1 MSSGSPMPSGRY
13 LFINK
18 RTEDVG
24 KKDSDEEFSIRS
36 HVHGEHRR
44 QRNRA
49 RNRLL
54 KQSIYGKGGT
64 QTRATV
70 SDPVTRP
77 ELPTQA
83 DLRPSVHPANHPKQP
98 ASTSSW
104 RAGPAPAPRYEFQVG
119 TIEPSKDT
127 KSLEVSQIQVP
138 GTSPS
143 SQWATGARHDRSS
156 QNHPPGPSSPLSGSS
171 DPFSAA
177 ALPITAL
184 KHGLISFWEHR
195 FVRAVCPS
203 GENQIWLERTKVM
216 WLEEIRGALSVK
228 SRLHGLFAGALI
240 FLLQGMGPSQEK
252 RQLAS
257 LAVQHKMSCLSSLRD
272 DMTQPGLRLQ
282 VLKAM
287 YIAATMHFF
296 AGEILESDLHAKA
309 IAALVKQVGGLRRLD
324 RILTFQL
331 VILDTN
337 LAYVLL
343 QRPRLATPDWEPG
356 PWSEQPFA
364 GFSHALA
371 SSSPA
376 SHVDMCVSLDDPYH
390 PDVPTVLQSHLQ
402 HHRETLYGNHMAQRL
417 GQINSTS
424 RPSTQAAT
432 KLSED
437 IQGWVRVRRFALS
450 SQCMSLYFDIAQQV
464 SDQRDA
470 TTQSRMAI
478 DLQQCLCLAMEY
490 CKRIIFLNSW
500 EQVNIEIQFNHL
512 RHPLARILDRMTDA
526 GKLEYVEVLFF
537 LFFVGAVGE
546 ELGLMGPAETTST
559 AANLSTRWFSRHMA
573 VIAVRLGDLEFEEA
587 KARLQQFLYDAC
599 TLDLPLKALLARRA
613 VLLQDAPRLP

>member
-24 KKDSDEEFSIRS
+24 KKDSGEEFIIRS

-44 QRNRA
+44 QRKRA
-49 RNRLL
+49 RNKLL
-54 KQSIYGKGGT
+54 KQESIYGKRWP
-64 QTRATV
+64 QARARV
-70 SDPVTRP
+70 SDPITRP
-77 ELPTQA
+77 ALPTQA
-83 DLRPSVHPANHPKQP
+83 DLQPSGHPANHLKQR

-104 RAGPAPAPRYEFQVG
+104 RAGPAPVPRDKLRVG
-119 TIEPSKDT
+119 TVEPSKDT
-127 KSLEVSQIQVP
+127 KSSEASQIQVP

-143 SQWATGARHDRSS
+143 SQWATGARHDKSS
-156 QNHPPGPSSPLSGSS
+156 QNHFSGPSSLLGSGSS

-177 ALPITAL
+177 ALPIPAL

-216 WLEEIRGALSVK
+216 WLEEIRGALSVT

-257 LAVQHKMSCLSSLRD
+257 LAVQHKVSCLSSLRD

-296 AGEILESDLHAKA
+296 AGEILEADLHAKA
-309 IAALVKQVGGLRRLD
+309 IAALVKQVGGLCRLD

-343 QRPRLATPDWEPG
+343 QRPRLETSDWEPG
-356 PWSEQPFA
+356 SWAEQPFA

-371 SSSPA
+371 SSNPA
-376 SHVDMCVSLDDPYH
+376 SHVDI
-390 PDVPTVLQSHLQ
+390 
-402 HHRETLYGNHMAQRL
+402 R
-417 GQINSTS
+417 TS
-424 RPSTQAAT
+424 NIIAKP
-432 KLSED
+432 
-437 IQGWVRVRRFALS
+437 
-450 SQCMSLYFDIAQQV
+450 CM
-464 SDQRDA
+464 A
-470 TTQSRMAI
+470 TTW
-478 DLQQCLCLAMEY
+478 LKCLCLAMEY
-490 CKRIIFLNSW
+490 CKRIIFLNNW
-500 EQVNIEIQFNHL
+500 EQVNVEIQFNHL

-546 ELGLMGPAETTST
+546 ELGLMGPAVTTST
-559 AANLSTRWFSRHMA
+559 AANASTRWFSRHMA
-573 VIAVRLGDLEFEEA
+573 VIAVQLGDLEFKEA
-587 KARLQQFLYDAC
+587 KALLQQFLYDAC
-599 TLDLPLKALLARRA
+599 TLDLPLRALLARRA